1 MQGLGFLVTQCPTCQ
16 IAALLYALVS
26 DAEGPYLNRPS
37 QRKSLPVPIISPR
50 QASHLSTSDPERE
63 LTPWSRQATKVTQ
76 IGLGWGRQN
85 ERDRAM
91 VEDPPTDLEE
101 VVGGT

>member
-1 MQGLGFLVTQCPTCQ
+1 M
-16 IAALLYALVS
+16 S
-26 DAEGPYLNRPS
+26 DAEGPYLNRLS
-37 QRKSLPVPIISPR
+37 QRKSLPDPDISPS

-63 LTPWSRQATKVTQ
+63 LTPWSRQATLGTQ

-85 ERDRAM
+85 ERDLAM

>member
-1 MQGLGFLVTQCPTCQ
+1 MSNFYLS
-16 IAALLYALVS
+16 VS
-26 DAEGPYLNRPS
+26 SKHVVAQRKPLPDPDISPS
-37 QRKSLPVPIISPR
+37 Q
-50 QASHLSTSDPERE
+50 TSQLATCDPERE
-63 LTPWSRQATKVTQ
+63 YSNPLDCPGQIATPQRCVLERPLGTQ

-85 ERDRAM
+85 ERDRVM